1 MNKIIDINGFKA
13 VVNKIN
19 INIQD
24 VRDIVINK
32 ADKDHTH
39 NDLAAISYVDEAI
52 ANISID
58 LNNKVDKVEGK
69 SLMLDTE
76 IERLANV
83 SNYDDTALKQRV
95 GNLEAIDHSQFLI
108 EHQDLSEYAK
118 KTEVPAQ
125 PNFTYQINMVASDQ
139 QPSVTTTGTY
149 PNLVITFN
157 IPQGAGGGTGGN
169 DGPVDTGTPR
179 MWIGYMYY
187 DETGATGFN
196 SPDGI
201 NENMTKA
208 EIDKAVTRGG
218 LKEMDPQTIDKYA
231 CGNTE
236 NLPDGGAYVCCIYP
250 KACNYDVQIMTNT
263 IAETYERFGDINSED
278 GSTGYQL
285 CQQGIELVN
294 QIDGVTYCQS
304 GGYIVS
310 DGMKYYLR
318 VTQL

>member
-13 VVNKIN
+13 VVGRIN
-19 INIQD
+19 ISIQD
-24 VRDIVINK
+24 VRDMVINK

-39 NDLAAISYVDEAI
+39 NNLAAISYVDEAI

-58 LNNKVDKVEGK
+58 LNKKVDKVEGK

-95 GNLEAIDHSQFLI
+95 GNLEAIDHSQFLT

-179 MWIGYMYY
+179 MWYGWIPY
-187 DETGATGFN
+187 DETGAAGFSTPEEIGTG
-196 SPDGI
+196 
-201 NENMTKA
+201 MTKTV
-208 EIDKAVTRGG
+208 IQFG
-218 LKEMDPQTIDKYA
+218 LDNRSLTEENPHGFDSKLELGSVPENAFICCIVPIASNVVSYYDNAGAKVKFSTLDP
-231 CGNTE
+231 GV
-236 NLPDGGAYVCCIYP
+236 YVCPAEGLEI
-250 KACNYDVQIMTNT
+250 TNP
-263 IAETYERFGDINSED
+263 
-278 GSTGYQL
+278 
-285 CQQGIELVN
+285 
-294 QIDGVTYCQS
+294 IDGVYYKIYGFMSTA
-304 GGYIVS
+304 
-310 DGMKYYLR
+310 GML
-318 VTQL
+318 QDLWICEE

>member
-39 NDLAAISYVDEAI
+39 NNLAAISYVDEAI

-83 SNYDDTALKQRV
+83 SNYDDTVLKQRV
-95 GNLEAIDHSQFLI
+95 GNLEAIDHTQFLT
-108 EHQDLSEYAK
+108 EHQNLSEYAK

-139 QPSVTTTGTY
+139 QPSVTTIGTY
-149 PNLVITFN
+149 PDLIITFN
-157 IPQGAGGGTGGN
+157 IPQGTGGSIGGN
-169 DGPVDTGTPR
+169 DGPVDTGIPR
-179 MWIGYMYY
+179 MWYGWIPFDESGTAGFSTPEEIGTGMTKTVIQFGLDNRSLTEEDPHGFDSKLELGSVPENAFICCIVPIASNVVSYY
-187 DETGATGFN
+187 DNAGAKVKFSTLD
-196 SPDGI
+196 PEVYI
-201 NENMTKA
+201 CPA
-208 EIDKAVTRGG
+208 EG
-218 LKEMDPQTIDKYA
+218 LEI
-231 CGNTE
+231 
-236 NLPDGGAYVCCIYP
+236 
-250 KACNYDVQIMTNT
+250 TNP
-263 IAETYERFGDINSED
+263 
-278 GSTGYQL
+278 
-285 CQQGIELVN
+285 
-294 QIDGVTYCQS
+294 IDGVYYKIYGFMSTA
-304 GGYIVS
+304 
-310 DGMKYYLR
+310 GMLQYLWICEE
-318 VTQL
+318 

>member
-24 VRDIVINK
+24 VRDIAINK

-39 NDLAAISYVDEAI
+39 NNLAAISYVDEAI

-58 LNNKVDKVEGK
+58 LNKKVDKVEGK

-83 SNYDDTALKQRV
+83 SNYDDTALDQRV
-95 GNLEAIDHSQFLI
+95 KDLEAIDHTQFLT

-169 DGPVDTGTPR
+169 DGPVDTGIPR
-179 MWIGYMYY
+179 MWYGWIPFDESGTTGFSTPEEIGTGMTKTVIQFGLDNRSLTEEDPHGFDSKLELGSVPENAFICCIVPIASNVVSYY
-187 DETGATGFN
+187 DNAGAKVKFSTLD
-196 SPDGI
+196 PEAYI
-201 NENMTKA
+201 CPA
-208 EIDKAVTRGG
+208 EG
-218 LKEMDPQTIDKYA
+218 LEI
-231 CGNTE
+231 
-236 NLPDGGAYVCCIYP
+236 
-250 KACNYDVQIMTNT
+250 TNP
-263 IAETYERFGDINSED
+263 
-278 GSTGYQL
+278 
-285 CQQGIELVN
+285 
-294 QIDGVTYCQS
+294 IDGVYYKIYGFMSTA
-304 GGYIVS
+304 
-310 DGMKYYLR
+310 GMLQYLWICEE
-318 VTQL
+318 

>member
-13 VVNKIN
+13 VVGRIN
-19 INIQD
+19 ISIQD

-58 LNNKVDKVEGK
+58 LNKKVDKVEGK

-95 GNLEAIDHSQFLI
+95 GNLEAIDHSQFLT

-125 PNFTYQINMVASDQ
+125 PNFTYQINMIASDQ

-149 PNLVITFN
+149 PDLIITFN
-157 IPQGAGGGTGGN
+157 IPQGTSGSTGGS
-169 DGPVDTGTPR
+169 DKPVDTGTPR
-179 MWIGYMYY
+179 MWYGWIPFDESGAAGFSTEQEIGAGMTKSVIQFGLDNGSLTEDDPHGFDSKLELGSVPENAFLCCVVPVASNVVCYY
-187 DETGATGFN
+187 DNAGAKVRFSTLDEEVYMF
-196 SPDGI
+196 P
-201 NENMTKA
+201 A
-208 EIDKAVTRGG
+208 EG
-218 LKEMDPQTIDKYA
+218 LKITDP
-231 CGNTE
+231 
-236 NLPDGGAYVCCIYP
+236 
-250 KACNYDVQIMTNT
+250 
-263 IAETYERFGDINSED
+263 
-278 GSTGYQL
+278 
-285 CQQGIELVN
+285 
-294 QIDGVTYCQS
+294 IDGV
-304 GGYIVS
+304 
-310 DGMKYYLR
+310 YYKLYGFMLSMGSL
-318 VTQL
+318 QYLWICEE

>member
-58 LNNKVDKVEGK
+58 LNKKVDKVEGK

-95 GNLEAIDHSQFLI
+95 GNLEAIDHSQFLT

-149 PNLVITFN
+149 PDLIITFN
-157 IPQGAGGGTGGN
+157 IPQGTGEGTGGS
-169 DGPVDTGTPR
+169 DKPVDTGTPR
-179 MWIGYMYY
+179 MWYGWIPY
-187 DETGATGFN
+187 DETGAAGFSTPEEIGTG
-196 SPDGI
+196 
-201 NENMTKA
+201 MTKTV
-208 EIDKAVTRGG
+208 IQFG
-218 LKEMDPQTIDKYA
+218 LDNGTLIEDDPHGFSSKQSLGSVPVNAFI
-231 CGNTE
+231 
-236 NLPDGGAYVCCIYP
+236 CCIVPVASNIVSYLDNAGEKLHFGTLDPEDYP
-250 KACNYDVQIMTNT
+250 CS
-263 IAETYERFGDINSED
+263 AEGLEITDP
-278 GSTGYQL
+278 
-285 CQQGIELVN
+285 
-294 QIDGVTYCQS
+294 IDGV
-304 GGYIVS
+304 
-310 DGMKYYLR
+310 YYKIYGFMTILGALR
-318 VTQL
+318 AIWIEEK